1 MAYGDIKTL
10 SQALHTYQLDLINQ
24 SQLFSQIQ
32 PVQPSI
38 RLQQDLEESLD
49 LAVSIDTEKARSELI
64 ASRVLLEVRRQFQGQ
79 ISFFSG
85 STFNVDASRGL
96 TGECDFILSASN
108 NQLEI
113 SVPVLTA
120 VEAKNVDIKL
130 GLGQCVAQ
138 MIGAQTFNQ
147 KYNLALPIFGAVT
160 TGVGWK
166 FIKLEATTLWID
178 LTEYLI
184 PPQVDQVL
192 GILCQPFRDYFQR
205 RE

>member
-1 MAYGDIKTL
+1 M
-10 SQALHTYQLDLINQ
+10 
-24 SQLFSQIQ
+24 
-32 PVQPSI
+32 
-38 RLQQDLEESLD
+38 RLQQDLDESLD

-64 ASRVLLEVRRQFQGQ
+64 ASRVLLEVRRHFQGK

-96 TGECDFILSASN
+96 IGECDFILSAST

-138 MIGAQTFNQ
+138 MVGVQAFNQ
-147 KYNLALPIFGAVT
+147 QQNLALPVYGAVT
-160 TGVGWK
+160 TGVSWK
-166 FIKLEATTLWID
+166 FIKLEATTLVID

-184 PPQVDQVL
+184 PPQIERVL
-192 GILCQPFRDYFQR
+192 GILCQPFRDYFN
-205 RE
+205 